1 MFNINGPS
9 GPTSRHERPMR
20 DPNAK
25 KTSNTRKSVPWTSGE
40 HPSHKADKENCIS
53 TLFQGCNFY
62 FNGRT
67 GNVSSYYLIK
77 MVKAHGGSISI
88 MHRKSRVTHVIATN
102 LSGSKTEAV
111 LQSRVTHVIATN
123 LSGSKTEAVLQSRVT
138 HVIATNL
145 SGSKTEA
152 VLQSGGRIHCV
163 QPQWILDSIEKG
175 KRQPEAKYV
184 VCKDMTVA
192 ASGASFF
199 QPQKVRKT
207 SSD

>member
-1 MFNINGPS
+1 
-9 GPTSRHERPMR
+9 MR
-20 DPNAK
+20 
-25 KTSNTRKSVPWTSGE
+25 R
-40 HPSHKADKENCIS
+40 
-53 TLFQGCNFY
+53 
-62 FNGRT
+62 
-67 GNVSSYYLIK
+67 YYLIK

-88 MHRKSRVTHVIATN
+88 MHRK
-102 LSGSKTEAV
+102 
-111 LQSRVTHVIATN
+111 
-123 LSGSKTEAVLQSRVT
+123 SRVT

>member
-9 GPTSRHERPMR
+9 GPTCRHERPLR

-88 MHRKSRVTHVIATN
+88 THRK
-102 LSGSKTEAV
+102 
-111 LQSRVTHVIATN
+111 
-123 LSGSKTEAVLQSRVT
+123 SRVT

-184 VCKDMTVA
+184 VCKDTTVA
-192 ASGASFF
+192 TSGASFF
-199 QPQKVRKT
+199 EPQKVRKT
-207 SSD
+207 SSV